1 MIVDK
6 FNFKDFQQRI
16 YQRAIL
22 KVRKLR
28 QSKIKTLGYY
38 LWKDIDPEIA
48 LKQVIDD
55 PKSVKSE
62 EELLEY
68 VNQLL
73 SIPFNKEVPLWEI
86 RIIDITDEN
95 TS

>member
-1 MIVDK
+1 MIIDK

-28 QSKIKTLGYY
+28 QSKVKTLGYY

>member
-1 MIVDK
+1 MIINK

-28 QSKIKTLGYY
+28 QSKVKTLGYY

-73 SIPFNKEVPLWEI
+73 AIPFNKEVPLWEI

>member
-1 MIVDK
+1 MIIDK

-28 QSKIKTLGYY
+28 QSKVKTLGYY

-73 SIPFNKEVPLWEI
+73 AIPFNKEVPLWEI

>member
-1 MIVDK
+1 MIIDK

-28 QSKIKTLGYY
+28 QSKVKTLGYY

-73 SIPFNKEVPLWEI
+73 AIPFNKEVPLWEI

-95 TS
+95 AS

>member
-1 MIVDK
+1 MIIDK

-28 QSKIKTLGYY
+28 QSKVKTLGYY

-95 TS
+95 AS

>member
-1 MIVDK
+1 MIIDK

-28 QSKIKTLGYY
+28 QSKVKTLGYY

-73 SIPFNKEVPLWEI
+73 AIPFSKEVPLWEI

>member
-28 QSKIKTLGYY
+28 QSKVKTLGYY

-95 TS
+95 AS